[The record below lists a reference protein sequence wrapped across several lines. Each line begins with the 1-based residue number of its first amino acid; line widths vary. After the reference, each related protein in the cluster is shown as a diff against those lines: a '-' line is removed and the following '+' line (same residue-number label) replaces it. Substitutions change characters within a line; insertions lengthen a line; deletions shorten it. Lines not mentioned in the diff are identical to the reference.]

1 MNTKKSKRVIRIDFD
16 TRTPEQKSDQELAS
30 KLAREQDHTCCYDK
44 LRADSFEPSVQEIR
58 EHVSDKPQ
66 GSIGMDEYH
75 KAVKNRVVSG
85 LEPEKVESAKKDVEA
100 CENFLKELERWK
112 VKGKDLPKIKV
123 FKLEPDAE
131 LVQKYH
137 DYKEKVDEFLKTTKI
152 PKFIARAF
160 FLDEYPEDNKPVEP
174 ERPFGEKVFKEYTD
188 RMLNTYIKK
197 NSDYGSSFD
206 ELFDEYGM
214 DSVLIRL
221 KDKYNRLKSLTKPGQ
236 KQMVLDE
243 SMEDTLLDL
252 ANYCILT
259 LVKIRKNKS
268 QEKVSE

>member
-1 MNTKKSKRVIRIDFD
+1 MNTKKSKRVVRIDFD

-30 KLAREQDHTCCYDK
+30 KLAREQDHTCSYDK

-58 EHVSDKPQ
+58 EHLSDK
-66 GSIGMDEYH
+66 
-75 KAVKNRVVSG
+75 
-85 LEPEKVESAKKDVEA
+85 KVESAKKDVEA

-112 VKGKDLPKIKV
+112 VKGKDFKTKV

-137 DYKEKVDEFLKTTKI
+137 EYKEKVDEFLKTTKI
-152 PKFIARAF
+152 PKFIAKAF
-160 FLDEYPEDNKPVEP
+160 FLDEYPDDNKPVEP

-188 RMLNTYIKK
+188 RMLNTYIRK

-236 KQMVLDE
+236 KQMVVDE

-259 LVKIRKNKS
+259 LVKIRKNKE

>member
-1 MNTKKSKRVIRIDFD
+1 MSQKIDNAKHKFPD
-16 TRTPEQKSDQELAS
+16 TSLVKAYNKYKEEVENWMKQHS
-30 KLAREQDHTCCYDK
+30 KL
-44 LRADSFEPSVQEIR
+44 
-58 EHVSDKPQ
+58 PQ
-66 GSIGMDEYH
+66 SIA
-75 KAVKNRVVSG
+75 KAML
-85 LEPEKVESAKKDVEA
+85 LE
-100 CENFLKELERWK
+100 
-112 VKGKDLPKIKV
+112 
-123 FKLEPDAE
+123 
-131 LVQKYH
+131 
-137 DYKEKVDEFLKTTKI
+137 
-152 PKFIARAF
+152 
-160 FLDEYPEDNKPVEP
+160 EYPEDGKVAEYD

-236 KQMVLDE
+236 KQMVVDE

>member
-44 LRADSFEPSVQEIR
+44 LRADAFEPSVQEIR
-58 EHVSDKPQ
+58 EHVSGKPQ
-66 GSIGMDEYH
+66 GSIGMDQYH

-85 LEPEKVESAKKDVEA
+85 LEPEKVESAKKDITA
-100 CENFLKELERWK
+100 CESFLKDLEKWK
-112 VKGKDLPKIKV
+112 NKAQNLPNVKV

-137 DYKEKVDEFLKTTKI
+137 EYKEKVDEFLKTTKI

>member
-44 LRADSFEPSVQEIR
+44 LRADAFEPSVQETR
-58 EHVSDKPQ
+58 EHISGKPQ
-66 GSIGMDEYH
+66 GSIGMDQYH

-85 LEPEKVESAKKDVEA
+85 LEPEKVESAKKDITA
-100 CENFLKELERWK
+100 CESFLKDLEKWK
-112 VKGKDLPKIKV
+112 AKEKDIKNKV

-137 DYKEKVDEFLKTTKI
+137 EYKEKVDEFLKTTKI
-152 PKFIARAF
+152 PKFIVKAF

>member
-1 MNTKKSKRVIRIDFD
+1 
-16 TRTPEQKSDQELAS
+16 
-30 KLAREQDHTCCYDK
+30 
-44 LRADSFEPSVQEIR
+44 
-58 EHVSDKPQ
+58 
-66 GSIGMDEYH
+66 MDGHHE
-75 KAVKNRVVSG
+75 AVKNRVLSG
-85 LEPEKVESAKKDVEA
+85 LEPEKVESAKKDVTA
-100 CENFLKELERWK
+100 CENFLKELEKWK
-112 VKGKDLPKIKV
+112 VKGKDLPNVKV

-137 DYKEKVDEFLKTTKI
+137 EYKEKVNEFLEKTKI
-152 PKFIARAF
+152 PKFIAKAF
-160 FLDEYPEDNKPVEP
+160 FLDEYPDDNKPVEP

-188 RMLNTYIKK
+188 RMLNTYIRK

-236 KQMVLDE
+236 KQMVVDE

-259 LVKIRKNKS
+259 LVKIRKNKE
-268 QEKVSE
+268 QEKVCE